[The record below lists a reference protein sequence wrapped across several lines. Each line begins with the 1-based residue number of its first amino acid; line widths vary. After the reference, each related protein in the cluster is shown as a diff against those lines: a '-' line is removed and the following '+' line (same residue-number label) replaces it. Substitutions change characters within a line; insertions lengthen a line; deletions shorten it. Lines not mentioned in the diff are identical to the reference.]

1 MSETKAEETPLFPKK
16 TKKKSKGPARNGKK
30 VGIIAGVIGGIVL
43 IAAVV
48 TLVLVL
54 AIDNTIK
61 TEWGKTYYAYLE
73 DSAIENKGEDIGLKK
88 DVSYWL
94 SFLKFDAFENPV
106 MILRDK
112 TGENLN
118 MYYIQDEKVN
128 AIVNTPKTSG
138 DEMTVE
144 YLYDIQRE
152 KFDYF
157 LRHKESD
164 SVSEYVSMSEQ
175 LANNGSSNVRYTVDD
190 TKKTSVKDFE
200 SGEVKEVSEYEQT
213 FVKPDVASAKE
224 NEFVFT
230 DDEEKLELNKK
241 AFGENESSYKDINVL
256 MTGEKRDA
264 TKELANAVFERLN
277 EIEDIRSKQTVTAD
291 NFHDIIDE
299 DLKYFVAAYLGPM
312 DGWNTI
318 YKYVEKPSKS
328 CEKYKPLS
336 EGWDEYSTCVVLQ
349 NAGSKAKMKEA
360 MQEHLSDAVITNIDR
375 KFIAGTLGDFSDHD
389 GDVWWMVEGGI
400 GGPGYDSLDPSKATF
415 VSANQDTGSVTVRW
429 KLYVMGFVSD
439 NFLITLQQTDG
450 DYKVISYTRTDR

>member
-48 TLVLVL
+48 ALVLVL
-54 AIDNTIK
+54 TIDNTIK

-400 GGPGYDSLDPSKATF
+400 GGPGYDSK
-415 VSANQDTGSVTVRW
+415 R
-429 KLYVMGFVSD
+429 
-439 NFLITLQQTDG
+439 
-450 DYKVISYTRTDR
+450 

>member
-1 MSETKAEETPLFPKK
+1 M
-16 TKKKSKGPARNGKK
+16 
-30 VGIIAGVIGGIVL
+30 V
-43 IAAVV
+43 
-48 TLVLVL
+48 
-54 AIDNTIK
+54 
-61 TEWGKTYYAYLE
+61 
-73 DSAIENKGEDIGLKK
+73 
-88 DVSYWL
+88 
-94 SFLKFDAFENPV
+94 
-106 MILRDK
+106 LRDK

-128 AIVNTPKTSG
+128 AVVNTPKTSG

-175 LANNGSSNVRYTVDD
+175 LANNGSSNVRYIVDD

-241 AFGENESSYKDINVL
+241 AFGENESSYKDISVL

-264 TKELANAVFERLN
+264 TKELADAVFERLN

-375 KFIAGTLGDFSDHD
+375 KFIAGTLGDFGDHD

-400 GGPGYDSLDPSKATF
+400 DGPGYDSLDPSKATF

-429 KLYVMGFVSD
+429 KLYVMGSVSD

-450 DYKVISYTRTDR
+450 DYKVINYTRTDR